1 MRIKNYFSCVCAA
14 FIAALSLVGCSD
26 YDNGYTEKN
35 IIYNKQFTDRF
46 GQIDPNQDWNLVKQ
60 LAKASRG
67 GETRAT
73 TSETVF
79 SGTYGK
85 EGDIQITVE
94 RTDEDDCILWT
105 YEDIAAYDDVLPENP
120 GGTDLPYHRPE
131 GNTEQDKYTNLGMV
145 TQDFMLKGK
154 TFTMYPLYW
163 NTGRQNYDVIGI
175 YYYVPEGT
183 KAEDGEDIRTITIAE
198 GETRTIKLV
207 PICKGNHSNE
217 LEKVKDVW
225 AYVDLSN
232 LDVKY
237 KNALIRRFPNK
248 YKLAEESD
256 SQFQTGKLLILDD
269 DTKEYIEVSD
279 YNKSKETVIEDLLSI
294 SDKFKIVDE
303 SDVYT
308 DEWGNTINVGTFV
321 VDILKSDGYVTM
333 GNALEDFTGGITH
346 FRSWGIKVTVP
357 EDINFGF
364 YIENSTDYGG
374 VYDREVGT
382 KFSETILNEKVKFSD
397 TGEEEQEVAYA
408 ATYDGVDGE
417 GKPCRYLCFE
427 DWMNLK
433 NFDLNDVVF
442 RVVGIE
448 DYDVIDEDKPQE
460 DTKKEEEV
468 TTVISEGLLV
478 CEDLGDFDFDFNDI
492 VLKLQ
497 QKQTK
502 KVTTVNGVKQ
512 SEEILSN
519 TLDVTAMAA
528 GGALT
533 SYIYYKYDNLSEGKA
548 ISDDNEIHQLLGGSA
563 PNIINAGSQ
572 FGSEGETI
580 PLEIDKDLETWDET
594 TYSDDNGGYVTQV
607 FEHGLIYIL
616 VEDPDTGEK
625 TEITPIKDSQEGYNK
640 HESPQMMLLPIS
652 FQWPQERKTIDE
664 VYTDFSKWVGDT
676 NKTEWYKTY
685 DDTRVTKRST
695 GQ

>member
-1 MRIKNYFSCVCAA
+1 MRIKNYFSCVCVAL
-14 FIAALSLVGCSD
+14 IAALSLVGCSD

-60 LAKASRG
+60 LAKASRGG

-417 GKPCRYLCFE
+417 GEPCRYLCFE

-442 RVVGIE
+442 RVVGIRDE
-448 DYDVIDEDKPQE
+448 DVIDEDKPQE

-502 KVTTVNGVKQ
+502 KVTTVNGAIQ

-528 GGALT
+528 GGTLT
-533 SYIYYKYDNLSEGKA
+533 SYIYYKYDNTSEGKA

-563 PNIINAGSQ
+563 PSIINAGSQ

-580 PLEIDKDLETWDET
+580 TLEIGEDKDLEAWNENN
-594 TYSDDNGGYVTQV
+594 YSADKGGYVTQV
-607 FEHGLIYIL
+607 FEHGLIYAL
-616 VEDPDTGEK
+616 VEDQMPITNITSGKDYEK
-625 TEITPIKDSQEGYNK
+625 VGA
-640 HESPQMMLLPIS
+640 PQMMLIP
-652 FQWPQERKTIDE
+652 
-664 VYTDFSKWVGDT
+664 TDFLWPTEGTTISDVYDGFTDWVGNVNVT
-676 NKTEWYKTY
+676 NWYKEYNNINNVTQR
-685 DDTRVTKRST
+685 DTS
-695 GQ
+695 Q